1 MLIEFTLLSRGTE
14 ILVPFKITITF
25 PSEISFIFIEQS
37 KWDAVFNEFI
47 TLIKKN
53 IYRIIIRY
61 FHLHGMFSSWLIF
74 DPESATVSMSKC
86 TMTWTAYTKYL
97 QITITFDNWAHPVN
111 IAWFSVNSRI
121 NFTLFTVPMP
131 LYMLTSIPF
140 TWCCNLH
147 LENWTNFNSKRW
159 YSVLRLRVCV
169 SECVHCAS
177 DVISRIYRSTDR
189 IIKQNS
195 RYKYQLLSLVSN
207 FIDKTW
213 IFVER
218 RTEFKRNFK
227 PCSAAKVLFVSV
239 CISSDKDLYFENSR
253 CNRYHCF
260 RSTEREL
267 CSQCVDRI
275 P

>member
-121 NFTLFTVPMP
+121 NFTLHFTFHISHITVRCQCHC
-131 LYMLTSIPF
+131 IC
-140 TWCCNLH
+140 WH
-147 LENWTNFNSKRW
+147 LFHSR
-159 YSVLRLRVCV
+159 
-169 SECVHCAS
+169 
-177 DVISRIYRSTDR
+177 DVVIYTLKIERISTRNADIRSYDFA
-189 IIKQNS
+189 
-195 RYKYQLLSLVSN
+195 YA
-207 FIDKTW
+207 W
-213 IFVER
+213 
-218 RTEFKRNFK
+218 
-227 PCSAAKVLFVSV
+227 VSV
-239 CISSDKDLYFENSR
+239 CTVHLM
-253 CNRYHCF
+253 
-260 RSTEREL
+260 
-267 CSQCVDRI
+267 
-275 P
+275 